1 MNASTLPTGLISG
14 SSGPL
19 YHRLAEGL
27 RGAVRRGEFG
37 AGSKLPSERDLA
49 RLLGIS
55 RTTVIGAYRLL
66 REEGLLES
74 ERGSGTRI
82 VASGRWIGPPVP
94 AATLPSGKLTGEPPA
109 GVVDLSGSV
118 IAGHEALPRLTA
130 DTTDLRELTTDFGY
144 QPLGLPS
151 LRARIAARYT
161 RLGLPTTADEVLVT
175 SGAQQAISLLFT
187 LFGRNGGVIVTE
199 NPGYVGALDAA
210 QAAGATL
217 LALPTDAEGIKV
229 RPLRETLARSSVSLL
244 YVMTTCQNPTG
255 TVMSTRRRT
264 EIARLAEHAGV
275 PVVDDTTLADLVFEG
290 RWHPLPTAASGVTIG
305 SLSKLFWPGL
315 RIGWLRAPA
324 ALMTRLARLKV
335 VADLGSSAVGQQ
347 LASRLLSVSEDMAA
361 ARREQLTARLDLMSE
376 LLRTRLPTWS
386 WTRPSGGP
394 FLWVRLPYGDGETFA
409 RLALDH
415 GVQVLPGARTSP
427 DRGFADH
434 LRLSF
439 VDEPAALRIA
449 VDRLGEAWAAFEPA
463 VRDRFPAVGAR
474 PPAAELPGPVRFAVP
489 TDLDAPRADARQLNR

>member
-1 MNASTLPTGLISG
+1 MNASLLSAGLVSG

-19 YHRLAEGL
+19 YQRLAEGL

-49 RLLGIS
+49 RSLGIS

-74 ERGSGTRI
+74 ERGSGTRV
-82 VASGRWIGPPVP
+82 VASGRLIGPAVP
-94 AATLPSGKLTGEPPA
+94 AATMPSAKLTGEPAA

-118 IAGHEALPRLTA
+118 VTGPEAVPRLTA

-151 LRARIAARYT
+151 LRAQIADRYT
-161 RLGLPTTADEVLVT
+161 RLGMPTTADEVLVT
-175 SGAQQAISLLFT
+175 SGAQQAISLLFA

-199 NPGYVGALDAA
+199 NPSYAGALDAA
-210 QAAGATL
+210 HAAGATL

-229 RPLRETLARSSVSLL
+229 RPLRETLARSSISLL

-255 TVMSTRRRT
+255 TVMSTQRRT

-290 RWHPLPTAASGVTIG
+290 RWHPLPNAASGVTIG

-315 RIGWLRAPA
+315 RIGWLRAPR

-335 VADLGSSAVGQQ
+335 VADLGSSHVGQQ
-347 LASRLLSVSEDMAA
+347 LASRLLPVSEDMAT
-361 ARREQLTARLDLMSE
+361 ARRGQLTARLDLMSE
-376 LLRTRLPTWS
+376 LLRSRLPTWS

-394 FLWVRLPYGDGETFA
+394 FLWVRLPYGDGESFA
-409 RLALDH
+409 QLALRY

-427 DRGFADH
+427 DGGFADH

-439 VDEPAALRIA
+439 VNEPAALRIA
-449 VDRLGEAWAAFEPA
+449 VDRLGETWSAFES
-463 VRDRFPAVGAR
+463 GHGQ
-474 PPAAELPGPVRFAVP
+474 GPLRSFIVV
-489 TDLDAPRADARQLNR
+489 

>member
-1 MNASTLPTGLISG
+1 MDASTLPAGLISG

-19 YHRLAEGL
+19 YQRLAEGL
-27 RGAVRRGEFG
+27 RGAVRRGEVG

-49 RLLGIS
+49 RWLGVS

-74 ERGSGTRI
+74 VRGSGTRV
-82 VASGRWIGPPVP
+82 VACGHWIGPAVP
-94 AATLPSGKLTGEPPA
+94 AATMPSAKLTGAPA
-109 GVVDLSGSV
+109 VGVVDLSGSV
-118 IAGHEALPRLTA
+118 VAGPEALLPRLTA
-130 DTTDLRELTTDFGY
+130 DPIDLRELATDFGY

-187 LFGRNGGVIVTE
+187 LFGRDGGVIATE
-199 NPGYVGALDAA
+199 NPTYAGALDAA
-210 QAAGATL
+210 RAAGATL
-217 LALPTDAEGIKV
+217 LALPTDSEGLKV
-229 RPLRETLARSSVSLL
+229 RPLREALTRSPISLL

-255 TVMSTRRRT
+255 TSMSTQRRT

-290 RWHPLPTAASGVTIG
+290 RWQPLPTAAGVTVG

-315 RIGWLRAPA
+315 RIGWLRAPRT
-324 ALMTRLARLKV
+324 LMPRLARLKV
-335 VADLGSSAVGQQ
+335 VADLGSSHVGQQ
-347 LASRLLSVSEDMAA
+347 LAARLLPVSGDMAT

-376 LLRTRLPTWS
+376 LLRSRLPTWS

-394 FLWVRLPYGDGETFA
+394 FLWVRLPYSDGESFA
-409 RLALDH
+409 QLALTH

-439 VDEPAALRIA
+439 VAEPADLRVA
-449 VDRLGEAWAAFEPA
+449 VDRLTEAWTAFESIP
-463 VRDRFPAVGAR
+463 GSGH
-474 PPAAELPGPVRFAVP
+474 LPFGIMV
-489 TDLDAPRADARQLNR
+489 

>member
-1 MNASTLPTGLISG
+1 MDASNLSAGLISG

-19 YHRLAEGL
+19 YQRLAEGL
-27 RGAVRRGEFG
+27 RDAVRRGEAG

-49 RLLGIS
+49 RLLGVS

-74 ERGSGTRI
+74 ARGSGTRV
-82 VASGRWIGPPVP
+82 VASGRWIGPAVP
-94 AATLPSGKLTGEPPA
+94 AAALPSGKLTGEPAA
-109 GVVDLSGSV
+109 GVVDLSGSAV
-118 IAGHEALPRLTA
+118 VGPDAVPRLA
-130 DTTDLRELTTDFGY
+130 PDITDLCALTTDFGY

-151 LRARIAARYT
+151 LRGQIAARYT

-210 QAAGATL
+210 HAAGATL

-229 RPLRETLARSSVSLL
+229 GPLRETLARCPVSLL

-255 TVMSTRRRT
+255 AVMSTQRRT

-290 RWHPLPTAASGVTIG
+290 RWRPLPTAASGITIG

-315 RIGWLRAPA
+315 RIGWLRAPQ

-335 VADLGSSAVGQQ
+335 VADLGSSHVGQQ
-347 LASRLLSVSEDMAA
+347 LASRLLPVSEDMAT
-361 ARREQLTARLDLMSE
+361 ARREQLTARLDLLTE

-394 FLWVRLPYGDGETFA
+394 FLWVRLPYGDAETLA
-409 RLALDH
+409 QLALGY
-415 GVQVLPGARTSP
+415 GVQVLPGARTSA
-427 DRGFADH
+427 DRSFADH

-439 VDEPAALRIA
+439 VHEPANLRVA
-449 VDRLGEAWAAFEPA
+449 VDRLGEAWAAFQSAHDASHP
-463 VRDRFPAVGAR
+463 R
-474 PPAAELPGPVRFAVP
+474 PFA
-489 TDLDAPRADARQLNR
+489 TA